1 MCTSRCKDS
10 RNVYALVYSVK
21 RYAMSEFVQEI
32 SKLNIDDLL
41 MQWAQV
47 LGVSTMVMA
56 FIGFVSWCFWYVI
69 RSFRAIIS
77 K

>member
-1 MCTSRCKDS
+1 
-10 RNVYALVYSVK
+10 
-21 RYAMSEFVQEI
+21 MSEFVQEI

-56 FIGFVSWCFWYVI
+56 FIGFVSWYFWYVI

>member
-1 MCTSRCKDS
+1 
-10 RNVYALVYSVK
+10 
-21 RYAMSEFVQEI
+21 MSEFVQEI
-32 SKLNIDDLL
+32 SKQNINDLL

>member
-1 MCTSRCKDS
+1 
-10 RNVYALVYSVK
+10 
-21 RYAMSEFVQEI
+21 MSEFVQGI
-32 SKLNIDDLL
+32 VKLDIEDFL
-41 MQWAQV
+41 MQWV
-47 LGVSTMVMA
+47 YFLGVSTMVMA